1 METLLNKYY
10 LYCIIAIERYH
21 QAVND
26 YKLLFDGED
35 LLDYLLKLQETR
47 IKNAEDYITYYL
59 KGDFVSC
66 QFLINNGLLTYYLG
80 IYYLLGKKKEKVN
93 LSIRTY
99 DYFT

>member
-21 QAVND
+21 QAVSD

-35 LLDYLLKLQETR
+35 LLNKLLQMQQQR

-59 KGDFVSC
+59 RGDYTQC
-66 QFLINNGLLTYYLG
+66 EYLINNGFLTYYLG
-80 IYYLLGKKKEKVN
+80 IYYLLGKKRESQLAYTN
-93 LSIRTY
+93 L
-99 DYFT
+99 